1 MEYDFSKKDNV
12 NKRSAYLLGAL
23 LGVLSALA
31 SMMIFA
37 AALLLLDIDRA
48 YAKPFATLSLAIGS
62 FFASRKTSKIIGDKG
77 YITGLIVGLTVF
89 VMITLLSLVMGNG
102 FSINTLF
109 HFIIVTLSS
118 LVGGIMGVN
127 GKKRKKYI

>member
-1 MEYDFSKKDNV
+1 MEYEFSKKDNV

-23 LGVLSALA
+23 LGVLSAFA
-31 SMMIFA
+31 SMMSFA

>member
-1 MEYDFSKKDNV
+1 MEYEFSKKDNV

-48 YAKPFATLSLAIGS
+48 YAAPFATLSLAIGS

-127 GKKRKKYI
+127 VKKRKKYI

>member
-1 MEYDFSKKDNV
+1 MEYEFSKKDNV

-48 YAKPFATLSLAIGS
+48 YAAPFATLSLAIGS

>member
-1 MEYDFSKKDNV
+1 MEYEFSKKDNV

-37 AALLLLDIDRA
+37 VALLLLDIDRA
-48 YAKPFATLSLAIGS
+48 YAAPFATLSLAIGS

>member
-1 MEYDFSKKDNV
+1 M
-12 NKRSAYLLGAL
+12 
-23 LGVLSALA
+23 
-31 SMMIFA
+31 
-37 AALLLLDIDRA
+37 
-48 YAKPFATLSLAIGS
+48 
-62 FFASRKTSKIIGDKG
+62 
-77 YITGLIVGLTVF
+77 IVGLTVF